1 MFEKN
6 VLEELVEK
14 CDRLERK
21 QKPNEYRE
29 MCKALIA
36 TLFLTGGRITEVLM
50 LKRDDFIFN
59 DSEARDNNSFL
70 VKDMNV
76 FKAPKDKKT
85 KKTIP
90 RPPRTFP
97 IKYDEPLVSHLIKWV
112 KKENAGKYLFP
123 TARKEFMH
131 PTTAFKIAREA
142 GELLDSPRHIN
153 PTWFR
158 QQRKD

>member
-36 TLFLTGGRITEVLM
+36 TLFLTGGRITEVLI
-50 LKRDDFIFN
+50 LKRDDFVFDN
-59 DSEARDNNSFL
+59 PEATNNNSFL
-70 VKDMNV
+70 VKDMDV
-76 FKAPKDKKT
+76 FKCKKEGGIR
-85 KKTIP
+85 IP

-97 IKYDEPLVSHLIKWV
+97 ISLSLI
-112 KKENAGKYLFP
+112 
-123 TARKEFMH
+123 
-131 PTTAFKIAREA
+131 
-142 GELLDSPRHIN
+142 HI
-153 PTWFR
+153 
-158 QQRKD
+158 